1 MKINKAKGAVLLTS
15 LILIIIVTLFQLLNV
30 SNMIT
35 LNMFETIILLLLLTI
50 VLVII
55 PSRKLKR
62 ILKEVV
68 EWIYLI
74 IFTISIYLI
83 FTNYILFISKVSG
96 DSMLPTLSNNQI
108 LAVNV
113 FNYNVK
119 NHDIVVYKESATNQ
133 YLVKRVAG
141 VTGDTLT
148 IDNGYLKVNGDY
160 YTNVNNEKYLVT
172 SNQTL
177 FKLIYGSSYI
187 LKKDELILLGDNS
200 SNSRDSRSIGI
211 ILKRDIMGKVL

>member
-177 FKLIYGSSYI
+177 FKLIDGSSYI